1 MEWGVLNSREE
12 EGVVVFWDNRVLQMM
27 EMEVGKFSVSCR
39 FKNCKDD
46 FCWIFS
52 GVYGP
57 TVKRAREDFLSKV
70 GAIRGLWNEPWCVV
84 GDFNMIIFPLSG
96 VEEVVCPQR

>member
-1 MEWGVLNSREE
+1 M
-12 EGVVVFWDNRVLQMM
+12 
-27 EMEVGKFSVSCR
+27 
-39 FKNCKDD
+39 
-46 FCWIFS
+46 
-52 GVYGP
+52 
-57 TVKRAREDFLSKV
+57 KRAREDFLSKV